1 MIEELIRVRGIGPT
15 AAERLMNAGVKSI
28 EEIAKSKPEELAWI
42 KGIGMIS
49 ANYIIQNAKELLN
62 LEKGIQKVLNSIK
75 ENFAKSCPKCG
86 GDMNERLIILGPE
99 KRLRANQC
107 VLCKFYMPK

>member
-1 MIEELIRVRGIGPT
+1 MIDELVRVRGIGPT
-15 AAERLMNAGVKSI
+15 AAERLVNAGVKSI
-28 EEIAKSKPEELAWI
+28 EEIAQSKPEQLAWI

-49 ANYIIQNAKELLN
+49 ADTIIQNANELLN
-62 LEKGIQKVLNSIK
+62 LEKGIQNVLNSIK

-99 KRLRANQC
+99 RRLRANQC